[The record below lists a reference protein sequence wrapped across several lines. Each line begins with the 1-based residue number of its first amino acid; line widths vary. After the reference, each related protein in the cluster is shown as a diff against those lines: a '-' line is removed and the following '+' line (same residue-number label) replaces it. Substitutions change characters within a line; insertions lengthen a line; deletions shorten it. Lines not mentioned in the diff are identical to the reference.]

1 MKKILLELIAEYGS
15 QEKLA
20 RAIGVKQGTITGW
33 IHGKHGINEL
43 NALRI
48 EKMTNGRV
56 RAIDLCPR
64 LAEIEKIKALGGNQ
78 GL

>member
-1 MKKILLELIAEYGS
+1 MKEVLLELIAEYGS

-48 EKMTNGRV
+48 EKMTNGKV
-56 RAIDLCPR
+56 KAIDLCPR
-64 LAEIEKIKALGGNQ
+64 LAEIEKMKAPSGH
-78 GL
+78 

>member
-1 MKKILLELIAEYGS
+1 MKEVLLELIAEYGS

-48 EKMTNGRV
+48 EKMTNGKV
-56 RAIDLCPR
+56 KAIDLCPR
-64 LAEIEKIKALGGNQ
+64 LAEIEKIKALSGN
-78 GL
+78 

>member
-1 MKKILLELIAEYGS
+1 MKKVLLELIAEYGS

-43 NALRI
+43 NASRI
-48 EKMTNGRV
+48 EKITNGKV
-56 RAIDLCPR
+56 KAIDLCPR
-64 LAEIEKIKALGGNQ
+64 LAEIEKMKAPSCN
-78 GL
+78 

>member
-1 MKKILLELIAEYGS
+1 MKEVLLELVAEYGS

-48 EKMTNGRV
+48 EKMTNGKV
-56 RAIDLCPR
+56 KAIDLCPR
-64 LAEIEKIKALGGNQ
+64 LAEIEKIKALSGN
-78 GL
+78 

>member
-1 MKKILLELIAEYGS
+1 MKEVLLELIAEYGS

-48 EKMTNGRV
+48 EKMTNGKV
-56 RAIDLCPR
+56 KAIDLCPR
-64 LAEIEKIKALGGNQ
+64 LAEIEKMKAPSGN
-78 GL
+78 

>member
-1 MKKILLELIAEYGS
+1 MKEVLLELVAEYGS

-33 IHGKHGINEL
+33 IHGKHGINEI

-48 EKMTNGRV
+48 EKITNGKV
-56 RAIDLCPR
+56 KAIDLCPR
-64 LAEIEKIKALGGNQ
+64 LAEIEKMKAPSGN
-78 GL
+78 